1 MVDYCRFHASWC
13 LFDEDETVGGAP
25 IFVSATQRRFLDIPR
40 FAGIFA
46 DLALAADSHPATAMK
61 RIIGMSVA
69 AVVVVLQVA
78 GFAAWRVEPAIYL
91 APIDGLEIVH
101 QHA

>member
-1 MVDYCRFHASWC
+1 
-13 LFDEDETVGGAP
+13 
-25 IFVSATQRRFLDIPR
+25 
-40 FAGIFA
+40 
-46 DLALAADSHPATAMK
+46 MK

-91 APIDGLEIVH
+91 APIDGPEIVH
-101 QHA
+101 EHA